1 MKTLLFAIA
10 ITFAS
15 FAAADDY
22 YGYQRQYNPPS
33 SSQMAAR
40 QQSQQNT
47 YMRNQI
53 NRDMNELE
61 LRSSMRRMDMINGE
75 SVRGHNRSYDRH

>member
-22 YGYQRQYNPPS
+22 YGYQRQYNPPL
-33 SSQMAAR
+33 SSQSGMAAR

-61 LRSSMRRMDMINGE
+61 LRSSIRRMG
-75 SVRGHNRSYDRH
+75 